1 MARHLPNLI
10 TLARMGLCLPLAW
23 AILEGHPLRALAL
36 AAAIGMSDVLDGL
49 LARRFGW
56 QSRLGGL
63 LDPLADKLFLVSAL
77 VALAVA
83 GVAPAWF
90 VLLALLRDV
99 VIVAGAV
106 AYHNLVE
113 PVQPEPRLLGKLNTL
128 GEVLLVLVLLATM
141 AGWPLPAPV
150 APALLAVVTALI
162 VVSGADYVSTWSR
175 RAMAVWRGRRTVR

>member
-1 MARHLPNLI
+1 MLRHLPNLI
-10 TLARMGLCLPLAW
+10 TLARMVLCLPLGW
-23 AILEGHPLRALAL
+23 AILEAQPVRALWL
-36 AAAIGMSDVLDGL
+36 AAAIGLSDVLDGL

-90 VLLALLRDV
+90 VVLALLRDV

-128 GEVLLVLVLLATM
+128 GEVVLVLVLLAAM
-141 AGWPLPAPV
+141 AGLPLPSV
-150 APALLAVVTALI
+150 AAQALLAAVTALI
-162 VVSGADYVSTWSR
+162 LASGGDYVWTWSR
-175 RAMAVWRGRRTVR
+175 RAASVWQRRRQRR

>member
-1 MARHLPNLI
+1 MLRHLPNLI

-23 AILEGHPLRALAL
+23 AILDGQPLRALWL

-90 VLLALLRDV
+90 VVLALLRDL

-113 PVQPEPRLLGKLNTL
+113 PVQPEPRVLGKLNTL

-141 AGWPLPAPV
+141 ADWPLPGIA
-150 APALLAVVTALI
+150 APALLALVTALI
-162 VVSGADYVSTWSR
+162 VVSGADYVRTWSY
-175 RAMAVWRGRRTVR
+175 RAMAIWQRRRESR